1 MRLSSSGN
9 DVTLTSMEESD
20 AYGKSK
26 NVLNELLQFYIRLV
40 VFKRL
45 TPLVIYSSFCDTPV
59 IALCS
64 HTRGIIPL
72 GKAHVTAP
80 NGAAVTAACGDPS
93 SWDACLAGLEGLYG
107 LVGRDLQR
115 IPSPA
120 LRHRL
125 PYARLACRCGRYP
138 SRDVP
143 ALARLAHL

>member
-72 GKAHVTAP
+72 EKANVTAP
-80 NGAAVTAACGDPS
+80 NGAAVTTACGDPS
-93 SWDACLAGLEGLYG
+93 SYCDHVSQVWKGPMGSLAEIFSAY
-107 LVGRDLQR
+107 RR
-115 IPSPA
+115 
-120 LRHRL
+120 RL
-125 PYARLACRCGRYP
+125 
-138 SRDVP
+138 
-143 ALARLAHL
+143 